1 MPHGRLAIVPVLF
14 LLALA
19 RPALA
24 ASTDVIVLLNGDRI
38 TCEVKTLSHGRVQ
51 VTTDDIGSISIEW
64 DKIAT
69 VTTAG
74 QFDIAMGDGRRL
86 VGALRPAPAGQSGVS
101 VVDAD
106 GRIVTLSFLD
116 VVSFGPVRSRFFANI
131 DGSMDLGASYTQS
144 SGIAQASFDT
154 KAAYRQPAFEA
165 SVAFSTSLTRNEDS
179 VDSPDSARYSL
190 NLGYKQFHANR
201 WVSAP
206 FVLIEHNPDLGFDL
220 RSTAA
225 MTFGRFVVQSNRAE
239 VMLGAGAAVGKELP
253 VGESATTNVDALISL
268 SSSLFT
274 YDYPKTSID
283 LAVLVFPSLNDAGRV
298 RVNVNAKF
306 KRELL
311 KDFYLGMTGYDS
323 FDNRPPGTEVHE
335 NDVGFSL
342 SLGWTF

>member
-1 MPHGRLAIVPVLF
+1 MSVLF
-14 LLALA
+14 PLVLAK
-19 RPALA
+19 PVLA

-74 QFDIAMGDGRRL
+74 QFDIATRDGRRL
-86 VGALRPAPAGQSGVS
+86 VGVLRPAPAGQSGVG
-101 VVDAD
+101 VVAD
-106 GRIVTLSFLD
+106 GQTVTFSFLD
-116 VVSFGPVRSRFFANI
+116 VVSFRPVRSRFFAKI

-144 SGIAQASFDT
+144 SGVAQASFDT
-154 KAAYRQPAFEA
+154 TAAYRQPSFEA
-165 SVAFSTSLTRNEDS
+165 SVALSTSLTRNNDS
-179 VDSPDSARYSL
+179 ADSPDSARYSL
-190 NLGYKQFHANR
+190 NLGHKRFHANR

-239 VMLGAGAAVGKELP
+239 VLLGAGAAVGRELP
-253 VGESATTNVDALISL
+253 VGEEATTNIDALIAL

-283 LAVLVFPSLNDAGRV
+283 LSVLMFPSLNDPGRV

-311 KDFYLGMTGYDS
+311 RDFYLGMTGYDS
-323 FDNRPPGTEVHE
+323 FDNRPPGTDVHE

>member
-1 MPHGRLAIVPVLF
+1 VPHGRLAIVPVLF

-179 VDSPDSARYSL
+179 ADSPDSARYSL